1 MTTSSSSTPTAA
13 KKIIVLG
20 AGISGLTCAYR
31 LHQAGFDVEVLE
43 REAAPGGVMQTRME
57 AGFLTEGGPNSFQS
71 SEEVLSLIHDVG
83 LDGELLEADA
93 RLPRYIFYRGRLYQ
107 APMGPG
113 ALLSTPLLSAGA
125 KLKLIREPWA
135 PPNRD
140 GHEETVQEFV
150 TRRLGRELHDVM
162 LAPLVSGIY
171 AGDTA
176 KLSMQSVFP
185 LLVEL
190 EAKYGGLLKGFMKHM
205 KAERKKREA
214 EGRPKPRR
222 TLCSFK
228 NGLNTLPARIA
239 ERLEA
244 RLHLNCEVRSVR
256 ANPGGGFTLEV
267 REAGAMKQYGGD
279 RLVVATPVLQTAEH
293 LKDLA
298 AGLTGDPW
306 PTALGGE
313 LTRAAHGLASIEL
326 PPLAGVCL
334 AWKKSDVP
342 HDLNGFGFLIPRSE
356 GTRLLGCIWSSSLY
370 PHRAPEGWILLTCFI
385 GGATDPDIV
394 SLSEGQLVDAARHDL
409 RTILG
414 MTAAPRVVTVN
425 RYDHAI
431 PQYNLGHQA
440 RIDAARHAVAQIP
453 GFYIAGNYLSGV
465 AVGDCVKQAH
475 ETVQQMLTAEKH
487 G

>member
-1 MTTSSSSTPTAA
+1 MTTSSSSTAA
-13 KKIIVLG
+13 RSPKIIILG

-31 LHQAGFDVEVLE
+31 LHEAGFDVEVLD
-43 REAAPGGVMQTRME
+43 RETAPGGVMQTRVID
-57 AGFLTEGGPNSFQS
+57 GFLTEGGPNSFQS

-93 RLPRYIFYRGRLYQ
+93 QMPRYIFFCGRLHR

-113 ALLSTPLLSAGA
+113 ALVFTKLLSAGA
-125 KLKLIREPWA
+125 KVKLVREPWA
-135 PPNRD
+135 PRNPD
-140 GHEETVQEFV
+140 GHEESIREFV

-214 EGRPKPRR
+214 AGKPKIRR

-228 NGLNTLPARIA
+228 NGLKTFPARIA
-239 ERLEA
+239 DQLGA
-244 RLHLNCEVRSVR
+244 RVHLNCEVRSVR
-256 ANPGGGFTLEV
+256 ASAGGGFTLEV
-267 REAGAMKQYGGD
+267 RENGGAQQYRSD
-279 RLVVATPVLQTAEH
+279 RLVLATPVFETAEH
-293 LKDLA
+293 LKNLA
-298 AGLTGDPW
+298 AGLSADPW
-306 PTALGGE
+306 PKTLSAE
-313 LTRAAHGLASIEL
+313 FTQASMGLASIEL

-342 HDLNGFGFLIPRSE
+342 HNLNGFGFLIPRTE
-356 GTRLLGCIWSSSLY
+356 GIRLLGCIWSSSLY
-370 PHRAPEGWILLTCFI
+370 PRRAPEGWVLLTNFI
-385 GGATDPDIV
+385 GGATDPGIL
-394 SLSEGQLVDAARHDL
+394 SLSEGQLVDAVRNDL

-414 MTAAPRVVTVN
+414 ISAAPRVVTVN

-431 PQYNLGHQA
+431 PQYNLGHKA
-440 RIDAARHAVAQIP
+440 RIDAARRAIAQIP
-453 GFYIAGNYLSGV
+453 GVYLAGNYLSGV
-465 AVGDCVKQAH
+465 SVGDCIKQAH
-475 ETVQQMLTAEKH
+475 ETVKQILSADKRQ
-487 G
+487 